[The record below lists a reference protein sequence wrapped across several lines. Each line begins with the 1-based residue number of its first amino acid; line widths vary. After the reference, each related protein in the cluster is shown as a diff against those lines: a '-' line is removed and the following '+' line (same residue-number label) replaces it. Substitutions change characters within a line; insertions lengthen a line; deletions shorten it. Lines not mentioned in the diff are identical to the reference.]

1 MKAISNQR
9 LYVPSDRCS
18 NCDLFMTVAA
28 KRQITCHRNE
38 PTERRRRDTGINTKS
53 MINWPVRRGGLEVGI
68 ERHLLRVGIALYIQ
82 RPIVART
89 GSQATFC
96 FPRFWISS
104 LSQLLHSTGQVHGLR
119 ACNYVA
125 QSEQARTET
134 RIARNI
140 AHRSSVSSNRLDL
153 D

>member
-1 MKAISNQR
+1 MFRSRCVRDRRCKTADNMSSKRADREKKAGYRDKYEIDDKLASPSR
-9 LYVPSDRCS
+9 L
-18 NCDLFMTVAA
+18 A
-28 KRQITCHRNE
+28 
-38 PTERRRRDTGINTKS
+38 
-53 MINWPVRRGGLEVGI
+53 RGRGI

-125 QSEQARTET
+125 QSKQAEWT
-134 RIARNI
+134 RIVRNI
-140 AHRSSVSSNRLDL
+140 ARIALFSLQIDAV
-153 D
+153 